1 MTATA
6 QLLAGQ
12 ATGGVAVR
20 CTGAV
25 LLYPLLEGDVV
36 ALSGVDL
43 EIEAGE
49 MLAVLGPSGTGKST
63 LLSLLCGLLRPSA
76 GEVRVGEHDVG
87 RMGPRERARLRATEV
102 TLVPQG
108 VQRSLLPYATAAENV
123 LFATGPAR
131 RAGRALPWGPL
142 ELLEALGLAEVAGVE
157 VRLLSGGERQRVAIA
172 AGVATA
178 PRLLCVDEPTSQL
191 DTAARAAV
199 VELLRLVNHQLGAT
213 VVVVTHDPAVAAA
226 MPRTVTIRDG
236 RVGAEGR
243 HGEEYA
249 VVGRDGSVQLPPD
262 LLERF
267 PPGSLVRL
275 ARLAHGVELVD
286 PTWGGEGDPE

>member
-6 QLLAGQ
+6 QLLAGE

-131 RAGRALPWGPL
+131 RAGRALPWEPL
-142 ELLEALGLAEVAGVE
+142 ELLQALGLAEVAGVE
-157 VRLLSGGERQRVAIA
+157 VRLLSGGERQRVALA